1 MRKTINFT
9 NKTTLKNKPKKSL
22 IKSANKFPVVGIG
35 ASAGG
40 LAAFKDLVSA
50 IPEDSGMAYVLV
62 QHLDPNH
69 ESLLPELLQ
78 KVTKVPVLEISN
90 DIKVEPDHIYIIPSN
105 KMLLANDGVLELSPR
120 PAPEKNKRNLPID
133 LFFSSLAIVHQSY
146 SLGVVLSGTGYDGT
160 AGLKAIKDE
169 GGLTFAQDQESA
181 EWKDMPKNAVDEGV
195 VDFILKPAEI
205 PAKILEVVSAI
216 DRNGVEKD
224 DISQEEEEV
233 FRKILSLLRIRKGT
247 DFTYYKQTTIRRRI
261 LRRMAINKSK
271 KPADYLTYL
280 RENTKEQD
288 LLYQDLLIPVTSFF
302 RDADIFENLCGRVM
316 PLLVQNKK
324 PDESIRLWAAGCST
338 GQEAYSLV
346 ICIKEYLNANPALK
360 GNTRSNSGIKIQLFG
375 TDISE
380 PAIAK
385 ARKGIYSISELENV
399 SPTRLSEFFTKYN
412 GGYQLNKEIREMCV
426 FAVHN
431 FLSDPPFGNMDI
443 ITCRNVLIYLQ
454 PYLQKKAL
462 ATFHYSLNDSGYL
475 LLGKSETNSSMPQL
489 FSSVSKNDK
498 LFMRKTSATPV
509 RKFSTRAN
517 EKKVNI
523 HNDNEHEAD
532 KKHTDF
538 QKIADEILLS
548 RYTPAS
554 VVINE
559 AMDIVLFHGKTNNY
573 LGQQS
578 GKPSHNLMKMAK
590 GTLAFELRNII
601 HKVKKGGVAVK
612 KEQISYVVNDI
623 RHILS
628 LEAVPLPNVVEPH
641 YLVVF
646 HPQLATEED
655 LALKKKRS
663 SKKDEKDLRIQQLE
677 KELEQ
682 SLEDMRGIT
691 EDQEAANEELQS
703 ANEELLS
710 GSEELQSLN
719 EEMETSKEELQS
731 TNEEI
736 TVINHELISLNELVT
751 EERNYAEAIVETIH
765 EPILILDKSLKIT
778 TANRSFYKTF
788 RVKEEETEGKLIYE
802 LGNHQWNIAELRQML
817 ETILPEKEKLVD
829 FEVTHTFENIG
840 ERTMLLNAKAIQRE
854 DRSKNLILLAMK
866 DITEQKKMRVKEQEH
881 YEKFKNLVMQAPVA
895 IMFLKGENFKI
906 EFAND
911 AYMQLVEKGK
921 GFVGK
926 PFFEALPELK
936 EQGIKEVFDTVMET
950 GEPYHGS
957 ELAIKIKRK
966 KKAEEGYYNF
976 VYQPMRDQ
984 EMPGIMVISTEVT
997 EQVIARKQMEESA
1010 HRYHELIHS
1019 SSWLIAILKGE
1030 ELIIEEV
1037 NDALLKVWGKE
1048 KDVIGKPILQV
1059 LPEIEAQ
1066 GIDKLFLEVF
1076 KTGKPYKAHEMP
1088 IEHHHNGKVHLRY
1101 FDLIYQ
1107 PQRNA
1112 KGFIEGVAIIATD
1125 VTPQAELHEKLKQSE
1140 ARFHQ
1145 LTDIV
1150 PDMITNATVDG
1161 EVFYY
1166 NKCWSDYSGW
1176 SPAKLLEEGWAKL
1189 MHPDEVSLVEHNWQQ
1204 AIDTGNDFEMELR
1217 IRDKNE
1223 DYKWHINRSVP
1234 MKDEKGKI
1242 IMWVGAS
1249 TEIQKIK
1256 EEEKRKEDFLK
1267 LASHELKTPVTSI
1280 KGYTQLL
1287 LSMLKKEDPHKF
1299 DAIPL
1304 IPGLERIDNQVSR
1317 LTRLISEMLDL
1328 SRTEESKLEL
1338 QRETFNMNELVERTV
1353 QDIKYSSDEYKINII
1368 HDDKFN
1374 INGDMDRISQ
1384 VLINFIT
1391 NAIKYSPN
1399 DKNIIVRVYKKD
1411 ESHGAVSV
1419 KDKGIGINKKD
1430 HEHVFKRFY
1439 RVSGTNEK
1447 TYSGFGIGLYL
1458 AKEIIERHQGQVALK
1473 SKKDKGSEFTFI
1485 LPI

>member
-1 MRKTINFT
+1 M
-9 NKTTLKNKPKKSL
+9 KNKPKKNL

-40 LAAFKDLVSA
+40 LAAFKDLVAS

-78 KVTKVPVLEISN
+78 KVSKIPVLEIAN

-181 EWKDMPKNAVDEGV
+181 EWKDMPKNAIDAGV
-195 VDFILKPAEI
+195 VDFILKPDEI

-216 DRNGVEKD
+216 DRNGVEKE
-224 DISQEEEEV
+224 DISQEEEEI
-233 FRKILSLLRIRKGT
+233 FRKILSLLRIRKET

-271 KPADYLTYL
+271 KPTNYLTYL

-302 RDADIFENLCGRVM
+302 RDVDIFENLCGRVM

-324 PDESIRLWAAGCST
+324 PDESIRLWVAGCST

-346 ICIKEYLNANPALK
+346 ICLKEYLNANPTLK
-360 GNTRSNSGIKIQLFG
+360 GNTRTNSGIKIQLFA

-385 ARKGIYSISELENV
+385 ARKGIYTVSELENV
-399 SPTRLSEFFTKYN
+399 SPTRLKEFFTKYN

-475 LLGKSETNSSMPQL
+475 LLGKSETNSSTPQL
-489 FSSVSKNDK
+489 FSSASKNDK
-498 LFMRKTSATPV
+498 LFMRKISANTVRKSATGPS
-509 RKFSTRAN
+509 KH
-517 EKKVNI
+517 KVHA
-523 HNDNEHEAD
+523 HNDNEHEAE

-590 GTLAFELRNII
+590 GSLAFELRNII
-601 HKVKKGGVAVK
+601 HKVKKGGIAVK
-612 KEQISYVVNDI
+612 KEHILYVVNDI
-623 RHILS
+623 RHIIT

-641 YLVVF
+641 YLIVF
-646 HPQLATEED
+646 HPQLATEEN
-655 LALKKKRS
+655 LTLKKKS
-663 SKKDEKDLRIQQLE
+663 PSKKDEKDLRIQQLE

-691 EDQEAANEELQS
+691 EDQEAANEELQSANEELQS

-736 TVINHELISLNELVT
+736 TVINHELVSLNELVT
-751 EERNYAEAIVETIH
+751 EERNYAEAIVETVH
-765 EPILILDKSLKIT
+765 EPLLVLDKDLKIA
-778 TANRSFYKTF
+778 TANGSFYKTF
-788 RVKEEETEGKLIYE
+788 QVKEGETEGKLIYN
-802 LGNHQWNIAELRQML
+802 LGNNQWNIPELRRML
-817 ETILPEKEKLVD
+817 ETILPEKQSLVN

-854 DRSKNLILLAMK
+854 DRSKNLILLAIK
-866 DITEQKKMRVKEQEH
+866 DITEQKKIRLKEQEH

-895 IMFLKGENFKI
+895 IMFLKGENYNV
-906 EFAND
+906 ELAND
-911 AYMQLVEKGK
+911 AYLNLVEKDK
-921 GFVGK
+921 EFVGR
-926 PFFEALPELK
+926 PIFETLPEFK
-936 EQGIKEVFDTVMET
+936 EQGIKELFDTVMET
-950 GEPYHGS
+950 GEPYHGN

-966 KKAEEGYYNF
+966 KKVEEGYYNF

-984 EMPGIMVISTEVT
+984 DIPGIMVISSEVT
-997 EQVIARKQMEESA
+997 EQVVARKQMEESA

-1030 ELIIEEV
+1030 KLIIEEV

-1048 KDVIGKPILQV
+1048 RDVIGKPILQV
-1059 LPEIEAQ
+1059 LPEMKAQ
-1066 GIDKLFLEVF
+1066 GMEELYLNVF
-1076 KTGKPYKAHEMP
+1076 KTGNPYRAHEMP
-1088 IEHHHNGKVHLRY
+1088 IKHYHNGEVNLGY

-1125 VTPQAELHEKLKQSE
+1125 VTPQAELHKKLKQSE

-1161 EVFYY
+1161 EFFYY
-1166 NKCWSDYSGW
+1166 NKCWTDYSGW
-1176 SPAKLLEEGWAKL
+1176 PTAKLLKESWTKL
-1189 MHPDEVSLVEHNWQQ
+1189 MHPDEVATVKKNWQE
-1204 AIDTGNDFEMELR
+1204 AVETGNDFETELR
-1217 IRDKNE
+1217 ILNKSG
-1223 DYKWHINRSVP
+1223 DYKWHISRAIPV
-1234 MKDEKGKI
+1234 KDDSGKI
-1242 IMWVGAS
+1242 IMWVGAN

-1267 LASHELKTPVTSI
+1267 MASHELKTPITSI

-1287 LSMLKKEDPHKF
+1287 LSMLKKGDPHKF
-1299 DAIPL
+1299 DTIPL

-1328 SRTEESKLEL
+1328 SRTEENKLEL

-1374 INGDMDRISQ
+1374 INGDTDRISQ

-1411 ESHGAVSV
+1411 EATGAVSV

-1458 AKEIIERHQGQVALK
+1458 AKEIIERHHGHVALK
-1473 SKKDKGSEFTFI
+1473 SKMDKGSEFTFT
-1485 LPI
+1485 LPL

>member
-1 MRKTINFT
+1 MRKKINFT
-9 NKTTLKNKPKKSL
+9 NKTTLKNKPEKKFT
-22 IKSANKFPVVGIG
+22 KSANKFPVVGIG

-40 LAAFKDLVSA
+40 LAAFKNLVGS
-50 IPEDSGMAYVLV
+50 IPKDSGMAYVLV

-78 KVTKVPVLEISN
+78 KVSKIPVLEIAN

-105 KMLLANDGVLELSPR
+105 KMLLANDGLLELSPR

-169 GGLTFAQDQESA
+169 GGITFAQDQLSS
-181 EWKDMPKNAVDEGV
+181 EWGDMPKNAIDAGV
-195 VDFILKPAEI
+195 VDFILPPEEI
-205 PAKILEVVSAI
+205 PNKILDLVNTI
-216 DRNGVEKD
+216 DRNGVETE

-271 KPADYLTYL
+271 KPATYLIYL

-302 RDADIFENLCGRVM
+302 RDTDIFENLCGRVM

-324 PDESIRLWAAGCST
+324 PDESIRLWVAGCST

-346 ICIKEYLNANPALK
+346 ICLKEYLNANPTLK
-360 GNTRSNSGIKIQLFG
+360 GKTRTNSGIKIQLFA

-385 ARKGIYSISELENV
+385 ARKGIYTTSELENV
-399 SPTRLSEFFTKYN
+399 CPVRLKEFFTKYN

-489 FSSVSKNDK
+489 FSSVSKTDK
-498 LFMRKTSATPV
+498 LFMRKTTATPV
-509 RKFSTRAN
+509 RKSIVRPS
-517 EKKVNI
+517 EKKVHT
-523 HNDNEHEAD
+523 HNDNEHEVE

-548 RYTPAS
+548 RFTPAS

-559 AMDIVLFHGKTNNY
+559 AMDIVLFNGKTQNY

-578 GKPSHNLMKMAK
+578 GKPSHNLIKMAK
-590 GTLAFELRNII
+590 GSLAFELRNII
-601 HKVKKGGVAVK
+601 HKVKKSGISII
-612 KEQISYVVNDI
+612 KENITYVVNDTRNI
-623 RHILS
+623 IS
-628 LEAVPLPNVVEPH
+628 IEAVPLPNVVEPH
-641 YLVVF
+641 YLIVF
-646 HPQLATEED
+646 HQQLVTEE
-655 LALKKKRS
+655 LAQKKKS
-663 SKKDEKDLRIQQLE
+663 PSKIDEKDLRIQQLE

-765 EPILILDKSLKIT
+765 EPLLVLDKNLKIA
-778 TANRSFYKTF
+778 TANHSFYKTF

-802 LGNHQWNIAELRQML
+802 LGNKQWNIPDLRRML
-817 ETILPEKEKLVD
+817 ETILPEKESLVD

-854 DRSKNLILLAMK
+854 DRSKNLILLAIE
-866 DITEQKKMRVKEQEH
+866 DITEQKIVRVKEHEH
-881 YEKFKNLVMQAPVA
+881 SEKFRNLVMQAPVA
-895 IMFLKGENFKI
+895 IMFLKGENYNV
-906 EFAND
+906 ELAND
-911 AYMQLVEKGK
+911 AYLQLVEKGK

-926 PFFEALPELK
+926 PFFEALPEFK
-936 EQGIKEVFDTVMET
+936 EQGIKELFDTVMET

-966 KKAEEGYYNF
+966 NKDEQGYYNF

-984 EMPGIMVISTEVT
+984 DIPGIMVISTEVT
-997 EQVIARKQMEESA
+997 EQVVARKLMEESA
-1010 HRYHELIHS
+1010 HRYHELVHS

-1030 ELIIEEV
+1030 KLIIEEV

-1048 KDVIGKPILQV
+1048 KDVIGKSILEV
-1059 LPEIEAQ
+1059 LPEMEAQ
-1066 GIDKLFLEVF
+1066 GIDKLYLDVY
-1076 KTGKPYKAHEMP
+1076 KTGDSYRAHEMP
-1088 IEHHHNGKVHLRY
+1088 IEHRQNGKVNLGY
-1101 FDLIYQ
+1101 FDLIFQ

-1125 VTPQAELHEKLKQSE
+1125 VTPQAVLHEKLKQSE

-1166 NKCWSDYSGW
+1166 NKCWTDYSGL
-1176 SPAKLLEEGWAKL
+1176 STGKLLKEGWTKL
-1189 MHPDEVSLVEHNWQQ
+1189 MHPDEVPTIKKNWQE
-1204 AIDTGNDFEMELR
+1204 AVEKGNDFETELR
-1217 IRDKNE
+1217 ILNKNGE
-1223 DYKWHINRSVP
+1223 YKWHISRAIPV
-1234 MKDEKGKI
+1234 KDDSGKI
-1242 IMWVGAS
+1242 IMWVSAS

-1267 LASHELKTPVTSI
+1267 MASHELKTPVTSI

-1287 LSMLKKEDPHKF
+1287 LSMLKKGDPHKF

-1411 ESHGAVSV
+1411 ESNGAVSV

-1458 AKEIIERHQGQVALK
+1458 AKEIIERHQGQVAIK